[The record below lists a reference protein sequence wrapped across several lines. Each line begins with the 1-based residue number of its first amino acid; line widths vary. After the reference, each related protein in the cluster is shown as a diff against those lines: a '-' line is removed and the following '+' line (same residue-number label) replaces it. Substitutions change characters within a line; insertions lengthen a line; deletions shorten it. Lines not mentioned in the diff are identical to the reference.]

1 MTRKVT
7 FNTIIT
13 IGCSIILAVLTF
25 ILSYSK
31 VLEVPDEF
39 FSNYFYTYNPLEKAD
54 ERITIIAID
63 SASEEEYGKYST
75 WSRALLAEAVNKLTE
90 EKASVIALDTDLSAT
105 KDSDGDSS
113 LAKACQE
120 HGAVVTMANAHF
132 DSRNNPQSGSQ
143 NINENIKT
151 NEDEQKNEDEMTL
164 AKPADSSMDWK
175 EHSVTGVSYPYDQ
188 LKAVTKTGISNAV
201 QQGLDNSI
209 HFAALNVSVGNAE
222 IKSSFAAVT
231 YMLYKDSRGE
241 EYDFPQMDSQNLFG
255 FNNIYDTKSYQ
266 IISFKDLL
274 SGDYDSGF
282 IENNIVIIGEYKQG
296 EKANSFFD
304 FNYFKSDLA
313 KQEVLVQSA
322 IIQAL
327 ITNKTIHNVSIEL
340 QALVFA
346 ILAAM
351 LYWFCS
357 KRRTFWAFI
366 VYFLSILVFGLFSYI
381 LYLQGYRIRM
391 LVPAIMLL
399 VSSLI
404 YLLQKLIIAS
414 LEQYRMKRTLNL
426 YVDSQVV
433 NMIEQTNPFELSKLS
448 ERRNIAVLFVDI
460 RGFTALSEI
469 LEPENVVE
477 FLNQYFT
484 VVYSAIE
491 AWNGTLDKFIGD
503 AAMAI
508 FNAPSDLEDYEF
520 NAVCAADDI
529 IRGFEKIKQVFFEKY
544 NREIDIGIGID
555 CGDAVVGNIGCLGRM
570 DYTAIGDVVNTASRL
585 ESKASPGQI
594 LISNNMYERVG
605 QRCEAALIGNLSLK
619 GKKHTVATYE
629 IDRIDK
635 PQAPNAIGRKEF
647 LRESTLLYP
656 KFKSNIK
663 LP

>member
-1 MTRKVT
+1 MSKKVT
-7 FNTIIT
+7 LNKIMTIC
-13 IGCSIILAVLTF
+13 CSIILAILTF
-25 ILSYSK
+25 ILSYSQA
-31 VLEVPDEF
+31 LEVPDEF
-39 FSNYFYTYNPLEKAD
+39 FSNYFYAYNPLEKAD

-63 SASEEEYGKYST
+63 SDSEEKYGQYST
-75 WSRALLAEAVNKLTE
+75 WSRALLAEAVDKLTT
-90 EKASVIALDTDLSAT
+90 EKVSVIALDTDLSAT
-105 KDSDGDSS
+105 MDSDGDAR
-113 LAKACQE
+113 LVKACE
-120 HGAVVTMANAHF
+120 KHGAVVTMANAHF
-132 DSRNNPQSGSQ
+132 DSKDNPQGDSEPSDM
-143 NINENIKT
+143 N
-151 NEDEQKNEDEMTL
+151 DMTL
-164 AKPADSSMDWK
+164 TKPADSSMNWK
-175 EHSVTGVSYPYDQ
+175 EHSVTGVSYPYDE
-188 LKAVTKTGISNAV
+188 LKSVTKTGISNAV

-209 HFAALNVSVGNAE
+209 HFAALNVSVGHAE
-222 IKSSFAAVT
+222 IQSSFAAVT

-241 EYDFPQMDSQNLFG
+241 EYDFPHMDTQNLFG

-282 IENNIVIIGEYKQG
+282 LENNIVIIGEYKQG
-296 EKANSFFD
+296 EKTNSFFD
-304 FNYFKSDLA
+304 FNYFKSDSA

-340 QALVFA
+340 QALAFA
-346 ILAAM
+346 ILAVI
-351 LYWFCS
+351 LYLFCS

-366 VYFLSILVFGLFSYI
+366 VYFLSILVFVLFSYI

-404 YLLQKLIIAS
+404 YLLQKLIMAS

-433 NMIEQTNPFELSKLS
+433 NMIEQTNPFELSQLN

-460 RGFTALSEI
+460 RGFTALSEL

-529 IRGFEKIKQVFFEKY
+529 IKGFEKIKQVFFEKY

-585 ESKASPGQI
+585 ESKARPGQI
-594 LISNNMYERVG
+594 LISNSMYKKIG
-605 QRCEAALIGNLSLK
+605 QRCEASTIGNLSLK
-619 GKKHTVATYE
+619 GKKQTVTTYE
-629 IDRIDK
+629 INRIDK
-635 PQAPNAIGRKEF
+635 PHAPNAIGRKEF
-647 LRESTLLYP
+647 LRESTLLYS

>member
-1 MTRKVT
+1 MSKKVT
-7 FNTIIT
+7 LNKIMTIC
-13 IGCSIILAVLTF
+13 CSIILAILTF
-25 ILSYSK
+25 ILSYSQA
-31 VLEVPDEF
+31 LEVPDEF

-63 SASEEEYGKYST
+63 SDSEEKYGKYST
-75 WSRALLAEAVNKLTE
+75 WSRSLLAEAVDKLTT

-105 KDSDGDSS
+105 KDSDGDAR
-113 LAKACQE
+113 LVKACE
-120 HGAVVTMANAHF
+120 KHGAVATMANAHF
-132 DSRNNPQSGSQ
+132 DSKDNPQGDSEPSDM
-143 NINENIKT
+143 N
-151 NEDEQKNEDEMTL
+151 DMTL
-164 AKPADSSMDWK
+164 TKPADSSMNWK
-175 EHSVTGVSYPYDQ
+175 EHSVTGVSYPYDE
-188 LKAVTKTGISNAV
+188 LKSVTKTGISNAV

-209 HFAALNVSVGNAE
+209 HFAALNVSVGHAE
-222 IKSSFAAVT
+222 IQSSFAAVT

-241 EYDFPQMDSQNLFG
+241 EYDFPHMDTQNLFG

-282 IENNIVIIGEYKQG
+282 LENNIVIIGEYKQG
-296 EKANSFFD
+296 EKANRFFD
-304 FNYFKSDLA
+304 FNYFKSDSA

-340 QALVFA
+340 QALAFA
-346 ILAAM
+346 ILAAI
-351 LYWFCS
+351 LYLFCS

-404 YLLQKLIIAS
+404 YLLQKLIMAS

-433 NMIEQTNPFELSKLS
+433 NMIEQTNPFELSQLN

-460 RGFTALSEI
+460 RGFTALSEL

-529 IRGFEKIKQVFFEKY
+529 IKGFEKIKQVFFEKY

-585 ESKASPGQI
+585 ESKARPGQI
-594 LISNNMYERVG
+594 LISNSMYEKIG
-605 QRCEAALIGNLSLK
+605 QRCEASTIGNLSLK
-619 GKKHTVATYE
+619 GKKQTVTTYE
-629 IDRIDK
+629 INRIDK
-635 PQAPNAIGRKEF
+635 PHAPNAIGRKEF
-647 LRESTLLYP
+647 LRESTLLYS

>member
-132 DSRNNPQSGSQ
+132 DSKNNPQSGSQ

-164 AKPADSSMDWK
+164 ANPADSSMDWK

-296 EKANSFFD
+296 EIANRFFD
-304 FNYFKSDLA
+304 FNYFKSDSA

-357 KRRTFWAFI
+357 KRRTFWAII

-605 QRCEAALIGNLSLK
+605 QRCEAAIF
-619 GKKHTVATYE
+619 H
-629 IDRIDK
+629 
-635 PQAPNAIGRKEF
+635 
-647 LRESTLLYP
+647 
-656 KFKSNIK
+656 
-663 LP
+663 

>member
-1 MTRKVT
+1 MSKKVT
-7 FNTIIT
+7 LNKIMTIC
-13 IGCSIILAVLTF
+13 CSIILAILTF
-25 ILSYSK
+25 ILSYSQA
-31 VLEVPDEF
+31 LEVPDEF

-63 SASEEEYGKYST
+63 SDSEEKYGKYST
-75 WSRALLAEAVNKLTE
+75 WSRSLLAEAVDKLTT

-105 KDSDGDSS
+105 KDSDGDAR
-113 LAKACQE
+113 LVKACE
-120 HGAVVTMANAHF
+120 KHGAVATMANAHF
-132 DSRNNPQSGSQ
+132 DSKDNPQGDSEPSDM
-143 NINENIKT
+143 N
-151 NEDEQKNEDEMTL
+151 DMTL
-164 AKPADSSMDWK
+164 TKPADSSMNWK
-175 EHSVTGVSYPYDQ
+175 EHSVTGVSYPYDE
-188 LKAVTKTGISNAV
+188 LKSVTKTGISNAV

-209 HFAALNVSVGNAE
+209 HFAALNVSVGHAE
-222 IKSSFAAVT
+222 IQSSFAAVT

-241 EYDFPQMDSQNLFG
+241 EYDFPHMDTQNLFG

-282 IENNIVIIGEYKQG
+282 LENNIVIIGEYKQG
-296 EKANSFFD
+296 EKANRFFD
-304 FNYFKSDLA
+304 FNYFKSDSA

-340 QALVFA
+340 QALAFA
-346 ILAAM
+346 ILAAI
-351 LYWFCS
+351 LYLFCS

-404 YLLQKLIIAS
+404 YLLQKLIMAS

-433 NMIEQTNPFELSKLS
+433 NMIEQTNPFELSQLN

-460 RGFTALSEI
+460 RGFTALSEL

-484 VVYSAIE
+484 DRKSVV
-491 AWNGTLDKFIGD
+491 
-503 AAMAI
+503 
-508 FNAPSDLEDYEF
+508 
-520 NAVCAADDI
+520 
-529 IRGFEKIKQVFFEKY
+529 
-544 NREIDIGIGID
+544 
-555 CGDAVVGNIGCLGRM
+555 
-570 DYTAIGDVVNTASRL
+570 
-585 ESKASPGQI
+585 
-594 LISNNMYERVG
+594 
-605 QRCEAALIGNLSLK
+605 
-619 GKKHTVATYE
+619 
-629 IDRIDK
+629 
-635 PQAPNAIGRKEF
+635 
-647 LRESTLLYP
+647 
-656 KFKSNIK
+656 
-663 LP
+663 